1 MSDYGLDLQFGVFIT
16 GTSAAPQ
23 QAVDLALTA
32 EDAGIDLVTIQ
43 DHPYQPA
50 FLDTWTLL
58 SYIAARTERVRL
70 SGNVLNLPLRPPA
83 MLARAA
89 ASLDL
94 LSNGRCEV
102 AMGSGAFGD
111 AIVAMGGPRRTPGE
125 ARRALEEAID
135 VMRDLWDT
143 STRGGVHRPGD
154 FYPVDGAKRGP
165 DPAHPIGITVGA
177 YGPRMLDLVGRKCD
191 GWLPS
196 LSYLKNGT
204 ADLPELNATI
214 DSAARSADRDP
225 AVIRRYLNLGG
236 HFTDTRD
243 GLLSGPPESWA
254 QDLASLA
261 VDHGISGFIF
271 ATDDADQIE
280 MIGTQVA
287 PATREL
293 VAQARQQPY

>member
-1 MSDYGLDLQFGVFIT
+1 MSDHGLDLQFGVFVT
-16 GTSAAPQ
+16 GSAQAPQ

-58 SYIAARTERVRL
+58 SYIAARTARVRL

-83 MLARAA
+83 VLARAA

-94 LSNGRCEV
+94 LSGGRCEI
-102 AMGSGAFGD
+102 ALGSGAFGD

-125 ARRALEEAID
+125 SRRALEEAIHL
-135 VMRDLWDT
+135 MRALWDA
-143 STRGGVHRPGD
+143 SARGGVQLPGE
-154 FYPVDGAKRGP
+154 FYPVVGAKRGP
-165 DPAHPIGITVGA
+165 APAHRIGITVGA
-177 YGPRMLDLVGRKCD
+177 YGPRMLELVGRTCD

-196 LSYLKNGT
+196 LSYLKNGVD
-204 ADLPELNATI
+204 DLAALNARI
-214 DSAARSADRDP
+214 DAAAAAVGRAP
-225 AVIRRYLNLGG
+225 AEIRRNLNLGG

-243 GLLSGPPESWA
+243 GILGGSPQSWA
-254 QDLASLA
+254 HQLAALTA
-261 VDHGISGFIF
+261 EHDITGFIF
-271 ATDDADQIE
+271 ATDDADE
-280 MIGTQVA
+280 VETIGRVVA

-293 VAQARQQPY
+293 VAQARQCG